1 MRVGIDHVQLKEVK
15 LTLIKK
21 IALEGEEQYINQFKT
36 ENGKLQR
43 IGALW
48 CVKEAVMKCLGL
60 GKESKVSFKDIEL
73 CHEMTGRPY
82 VKVYGVAKETKD
94 LLKLESLEISLS
106 HTEESV
112 VAICIGK

>member
-1 MRVGIDHVQLKEVK
+1 MRVGIDHIQVKEIK
-15 LTLIKK
+15 LSLIKK
-21 IALEGEEQYINQFKT
+21 IALKDEEEYVNQFKT
-36 ENGKLQR
+36 ENGKIQR

-73 CHEMTGRPY
+73 CHDSTGRPY
-82 VKVYGVAKETKD
+82 VKVYGVAKEMKD
-94 LLKLESLEISLS
+94 NLKLENLEISLS

-112 VAICIGK
+112 VAICVGK